1 MRPATSILT
10 ATLLVLTAPALAGK
24 ETGEVYKWKDE
35 DGTWHYGDS
44 VPPQYA
50 EQDKHVLNKR
60 GIHKGIIEGKKTAE
74 ELEAERLAAEAER
87 QEELRRR
94 DDMALLATYL
104 NVQEIEMHRDR
115 RIELYEAQSRV
126 TELYLNNLKVRLR
139 KLEQEASHY
148 MPYSPDP
155 EAPQIGSELVE
166 EIDETQAT
174 IARHQQNLAKFGR
187 DVEEIRR
194 RFQNDIR
201 RFRELK
207 GVMADSQGP

>member
-1 MRPATSILT
+1 M
-10 ATLLVLTAPALAGK
+10 AGK
-24 ETGEVYKWKDE
+24 ESGEVYKWKDE
-35 DGTWHYGDS
+35 NGTWHYGDS

-60 GIHKGIIEGKKTAE
+60 GIQKGIIEGKKTPE

-87 QEELRRR
+87 QAELRRR

-104 NVQEIEMHRDR
+104 NVHEIEMHRDR

-126 TELYLNNLKVRLR
+126 TELYLNNLKVRLQ

-155 EAPQIGSELVE
+155 EAPQIDTELLE
-166 EIDETQAT
+166 EIDETETT
-174 IARHQQNLAKFGR
+174 IARHQQNLARFES

-194 RFQNDIR
+194 RFQSDIR
-201 RFRELK
+201 RFQELK
-207 GVMADSQGP
+207 GIMADSQSP